1 MNGIEKQAAFYRGY
15 LTDERSLVPLTIAL
29 ATVIALWLLVYL
41 VAAVAETHQGAGA
54 GRAAFV
60 SFIRDRPAASSPIGR
75 DASARKQVVSTI
87 AWAIS
92 WRGGARNSS
101 RLQPAPGELCDNGY

>member
-1 MNGIEKQAAFYRGY
+1 MNRIEKQAAFYRGY

-29 ATVIALWLLVYL
+29 ATVIALWVLVYL

-60 SFIRDRPAASSPIGR
+60 TFIRDRPAASSPIDRDGAVKATRGR
-75 DASARKQVVSTI
+75 T
-87 AWAIS
+87 
-92 WRGGARNSS
+92 
-101 RLQPAPGELCDNGY
+101 